1 MSTIFKKWKVQI
13 TINLLLKG
21 FSSFLNLSMHL
32 VLSKCY
38 FKANSDLLVFYK
50 GFTVYIETF
59 LIHFPKPQKKGNYRF
74 KEREL
79 YSFWPSHA
87 CRNFCPW

>member
-1 MSTIFKKWKVQI
+1 MASSNHDKFATERIFLFFKFIYAYSTRIIF
-13 TINLLLKG
+13 
-21 FSSFLNLSMHL
+21 F
-32 VLSKCY
+32 SKCY

-59 LIHFPKPQKKGNYRF
+59 LINFPKPQKKGNYRF